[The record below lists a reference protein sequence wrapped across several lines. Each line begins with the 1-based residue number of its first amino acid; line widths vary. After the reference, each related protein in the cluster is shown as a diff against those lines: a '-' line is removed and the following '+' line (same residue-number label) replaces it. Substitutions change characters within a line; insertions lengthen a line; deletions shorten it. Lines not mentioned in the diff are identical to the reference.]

1 MPCHLS
7 YVVAV
12 DEAWRTRSAQLRG
25 WAGATEVDLDLRVTP
40 DQQWI
45 LNGTPVAAVAGC
57 IDVDLS
63 FTPATNLLPIRR
75 LGLPIGSSAPVA
87 AAWLRF
93 PELDLQRLDQVYSR
107 VAEGRYEYSSAGG
120 AFRASLEV
128 SASGLVT
135 DYPGLWRE
143 ERS

>member
-1 MPCHLS
+1 MN
-7 YVVAV
+7 
-12 DEAWRTRSAQLRG
+12 
-25 WAGATEVDLDLRVTP
+25 GA
-40 DQQWI
+40 
-45 LNGTPVAAVAGC
+45 PVAAVAGC

-93 PELDLQRLDQVYSR
+93 PELDLQRLDQVYTR
-107 VAEGRYEYSSAGG
+107 AAEGRYEYSSAGG
-120 AFRASLEV
+120 SFRATLQV
-128 SASGLVT
+128 AASGFVT

-143 ERS
+143 ERD

>member
-7 YVVAV
+7 YVVTV
-12 DEAWRTRSAQLRG
+12 DEEWRTQSANVRG
-25 WAGATEVDLDLRVTP
+25 WAGATEVDLEIRTVDG
-40 DQQWI
+40 QQWT
-45 LNGTPVAAVAGC
+45 LNGAPVAAVAGC

-93 PELDLQRLDQVYSR
+93 PELDLQRLDQVYTR
-107 VAEGRYEYSSAGG
+107 AAEGRYEYSSAGG
-120 AFRASLEV
+120 SFRATLEV
-128 SASGLVT
+128 SARGLVT

-143 ERS
+143 ERN

>member
-1 MPCHLS
+1 MPCHLR

-12 DEAWRTRSAQLRG
+12 DEEWRTRSVKVSG
-25 WAGATEVDLDLRVTP
+25 WAGATAVDVDIRVVTE
-40 DQQWI
+40 QQWT
-45 LNGTPVAAVAGC
+45 LNGKSVAAVAGC

-93 PELDLQRLDQVYSR
+93 PELDLQRLDQVYTR
-107 VAEGRYEYSSAGG
+107 AAEGRYEYSSAGG
-120 AFRASLEV
+120 SFRATLEV
-128 SASGLVT
+128 SASGFVT
-135 DYPGLWRE
+135 DYPGLWRKE
-143 ERS
+143 HD